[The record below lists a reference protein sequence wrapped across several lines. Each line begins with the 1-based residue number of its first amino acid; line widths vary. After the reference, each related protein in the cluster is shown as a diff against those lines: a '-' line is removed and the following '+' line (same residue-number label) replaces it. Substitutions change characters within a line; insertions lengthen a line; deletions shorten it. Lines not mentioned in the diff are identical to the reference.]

1 MELTIPMLDDL
12 ALRITDQSTG
22 GEGFPTRRL
31 QKGLVLL
38 LEGRDLAEEGVGL
51 GVPILKRGIQTIFP
65 GGMDL
70 TWRRQGAVW
79 EVTAVFDMSLV
90 ERIAR
95 PSGGS
100 LKPRVLYAAKNSLAA
115 LHRRFPLLRRPLTA
129 TSIALRRTFAWVTTF
144 EEAAFRAAVKVTYVI
159 DSDEGRIDIAVD
171 LTGLP
176 AVGITEAVVMN
187 EQGARH
193 FDRYRDSDGTD
204 LRGEA
209 IGTWDE
215 VTAAEAGFV
224 STADRVTF
232 SLGQAQG
239 ARLSRGR
246 ELIGS
251 RVAWSGFGYSLP
263 PTLKEFGY
271 TVRIERTT

>member
-1 MELTIPMLDDL
+1 MELTIPMLGDL

-38 LEGRDLAEEGVGL
+38 LEGRDLAEEGVGF

-90 ERIAR
+90 ERLAG
-95 PSGGS
+95 PGGES
-100 LKPRVLYAAKNSLAA
+100 LKTRSLYAAKNSLAA
-115 LHRRFPLLRRPLTA
+115 LHRRLPPLRRSLTA
-129 TSIALRRTFAWVTTF
+129 TSIALRRTFGWVTTF
-144 EEAAFRAAVKVTYVI
+144 EEAAFRAAVKVTYI
-159 DSDEGRIDIAVD
+159 IHDEEGRIDIAVD
-171 LTGLP
+171 LTDLP
-176 AVGITEAVVMN
+176 TDGITEAVVMN

-193 FDRYRDSDGTD
+193 FDRYRDSDGTA

-215 VTAAEAGFV
+215 VTAAEAGFA

>member
-1 MELTIPMLDDL
+1 MELTIPMLGDL
-12 ALRITDQSTG
+12 SLQITDQSTG

-31 QKGLVLL
+31 QKGLLLL
-38 LEGRDLAEEGVGL
+38 LEGEDMAEEGVGF

-70 TWRRQGAVW
+70 TGRRRGAVW
-79 EVTAVFDMSLV
+79 EVTAVFDMNLV
-90 ERIAR
+90 ERLAR
-95 PSGGS
+95 PGGGS

-129 TSIALRRTFAWVTTF
+129 TSVALRRTFNWATTF
-144 EEAAFRAAVKVTYVI
+144 EEAGFRAALKVTYVI
-159 DSDEGRIDIAVD
+159 DDEEGRIDIAVD
-171 LTGLP
+171 LTGL
-176 AVGITEAVVMN
+176 ATDGVTEAVVMN

-193 FDRYRDSDGTD
+193 FDRYRDSDGTA

-215 VTAAEAGFV
+215 VTAAEAAFV
-224 STADRVTF
+224 STNDRVAF

-251 RVAWSGFGYSLP
+251 RVAWSGFGYSFP
-263 PTLKEFGY
+263 PTLKEFSY
-271 TVRIERTT
+271 TVRIERTA